1 MAKRPRIPKYSL
13 HKASGRARV
22 ILNGR
27 HIFLGKYG
35 SEESLERYNR
45 LVAELASSAAGRTS
59 TAAVAPPCDQV
70 TVAEVL
76 AAYLRHAEG
85 YYQKSGQPT
94 DQLALVKLALRP
106 VRELYARAP
115 VSEFGPLALK
125 AVRVRMIEAGLCRKE
140 VNRRVRLVRQCFR
153 WAVAEEMIPP
163 AVHQALAAV
172 DGLRKG
178 RTEAPDHP
186 PVEPVADEVVEATLA
201 FLPSTVADMVRLQRL
216 SGCRPGEVC
225 GIRPC
230 DVERSTEAW
239 VYTPATHK
247 TEHLDKARTIYFG
260 PRAQDVLRPYLL
272 RPAEQR
278 CFSPADSERKRLAEL
293 HAKRKTPLSC
303 GNRPG
308 TNRKTRPKRK
318 PRDAYDVK
326 SYRQAIIRAVKKA
339 NAQRTKEAA
348 KRGEKAEPI
357 PAWAPNQ
364 LRHSAATEIRKVFGL
379 EDAGAV
385 LGHSKLDTT
394 EIYAQRNAELARTV
408 AMKIG

>member
-1 MAKRPRIPKYSL
+1 MAKKPRIPKYSL
-13 HKASGRARV
+13 HKPSGRARV

-27 HIFLGKYG
+27 HIFLGKFG
-35 SEESLERYNR
+35 TDASIERYNR

-85 YYQKSGQPT
+85 YYQNDGKPT
-94 DQLALVKLALRP
+94 SQLGLVKTSLRP

-125 AVRVRMIEAGLCRKE
+125 AVRARMIEAGLCRKE
-140 VNRRVRLVRQCFR
+140 VNRRVRIIRRCFR

-163 AVHQALAAV
+163 SVHQALAAV

-178 RTEAPDHP
+178 RTEAPDHA

-225 GIRPC
+225 SIRPC
-230 DVERSTEAW
+230 DVDRSAEVWTYKPES
-239 VYTPATHK
+239 HK
-247 TEHLDKARTIYFG
+247 TQHHGKERFIFIGPKAQ
-260 PRAQDVLRPYLL
+260 AVLVPYLL
-272 RPAEQR
+272 RPAGSF
-278 CFSPADSERKRLAEL
+278 CFSPADSEKQRLAEL
-293 HAKRKTPLSC
+293 HAERKTPLSY

-308 TNRKTRPKRK
+308 TNRVRRPKRQAGDRYTK
-318 PRDAYDVK
+318 D
-326 SYRQAIIRAVKKA
+326 SYNRAIARAVKAA
-339 NAQRTKEAA
+339 NAARQKAA
-348 KRGEKAEPI
+348 EEIGVEPVLV
-357 PAWAPNQ
+357 PSWSPHR
-364 LRHSAATEIRKVFGL
+364 LRHAAATEVRRQFGL
-379 EDAGAV
+379 EAAQVV
-385 LGHSKLDTT
+385 LGHSRADVTQT
-394 EIYAQRNAELARTV
+394 YAERDAALARTV